1 MWGGLFEA
9 PFQPLGKLRGS
20 GIGDG
25 RCDMG
30 GKPGWQETREEWL
43 SCFVFLRNFLG
54 RVTVHWELWGDA
66 WLKNSRPLLSQ
77 GDPHIHFPETFPD
90 NGMVQCYY

>member
-1 MWGGLFEA
+1 MVLE
-9 PFQPLGKLRGS
+9 LVM
-20 GIGDG
+20 DG
-25 RCDMG
+25 VSKG

-54 RVTVHWELWGDA
+54 RVTPHWELWGDV